1 MFQPKKKREIFLL
14 SRFNALD
21 YLLFLG
27 AIALLALLFYL
38 VPKID
43 DILDSP
49 RPAPFNTFPGPVA
62 PRTIQITHPL
72 SLLWQR
78 EEYAI
83 PHVAG
88 EGSLFFA
95 TGERT
100 LVSPMA
106 DLSER
111 VYYLEAFDIVT
122 GQTQWQTR
130 IPSPVIIRIYDNKF
144 FALSGAWSGQSPAK
158 DGQELPYCSFWERQH
173 SLSAYHVNT
182 GHEIWR
188 YGYRGVNINNMYF
201 VDQTVNLEG
210 SHSGGTHQLLINVDI
225 NSGHIIH
232 QRCNGPN
239 SAPPRNSGG
248 ISSST
253 YFVKWQGADCNTHK
267 PFCFATE
274 GNRLHILT
282 GSSKPVAYIDF
293 EGAALEPAD
302 MDVAV
307 HNNIIVV
314 HLDDSDQ
321 LFAFRLP

>member
-1 MFQPKKKREIFLL
+1 MSRHHKKKREIFLL

-27 AIALLALLFYL
+27 AITLLVLLFYL
-38 VPKID
+38 VPQIG
-43 DILDSP
+43 DIRNM
-49 RPAPFNTFPGPVA
+49 RPVAFFTSPGPVP
-62 PRTIQITHPL
+62 PRTILTAHHL

-78 EEYAI
+78 EEYAV
-83 PHVAG
+83 PRVAG
-88 EGSLFFA
+88 PGSLFFA

-106 DLSER
+106 DLSEK
-111 VYYLEAFDIVT
+111 VYNLEAFDMVT

-130 IPSPVIIRIYDNKF
+130 IPPPVLIRIYDNKF
-144 FALSGAWSGQSPAK
+144 FVFSEQWLDQAPAK
-158 DGQELPYCSFWERQH
+158 DGQELPYCSFWEKYH

-182 GHEIWR
+182 GQQIWS
-188 YGYRGVNINNMYF
+188 YGYRGANISIIHFIDESVY
-201 VDQTVNLEG
+201 LEG
-210 SHSGGTHQLLINVDI
+210 SHHGGTHELLIDVDI
-225 NSGHIIH
+225 DSGRIVD

-239 SAPPRNSGG
+239 RAPPRNSGG
-248 ISSST
+248 TSSST
-253 YFVKWQGADCNTHK
+253 YFVKWQGSDCDRHK

-274 GNRLHILT
+274 GKRLHILT

-293 EGAALEPAD
+293 EGAVLEPAD
-302 MDVAV
+302 IDVVV
-307 HNNIIVV
+307 HNNIVVV